1 MFALICDKIM
11 LDQRSMTLSGFVFFM
26 HVVLTKKKNLQYSPK
41 KRTVGTKPHWKIIL
55 AVPIIVAIL
64 CFASGFSGFISS
76 TILLLARYTD
86 RKLEE

>member
-11 LDQRSMTLSGFVFFM
+11 LDQRSMTFSGFVFFT
-26 HVVLTKKKNLQYSPK
+26 HVVVTKKKLQYSPK

-86 RKLEE
+86 RKLDE